1 MQPPD
6 SNGTNGAN
14 DTTDIN
20 GSDSSSGD
28 SGNNIGVNGRE
39 DLARVVR
46 TAISGVLG
54 VEPED
59 IDDATDLLDD
69 YGIDSLELMEAG
81 ARLEKVLAM
90 KIPVSDLTSARTV
103 GQAIDLLARRLAST
117 PSPAPT

>member
-6 SNGTNGAN
+6 SN
-14 DTTDIN
+14 DTKDIKGVKGVN
-20 GSDSSSGD
+20 
-28 SGNNIGVNGRE
+28 GVNGRE

-69 YGIDSLELMEAG
+69 YGIDSLELMEVG
-81 ARLEKVLAM
+81 ARLEKALAM

-103 GQAIDLLARRLAST
+103 GQAIDLLARRLTATAPTASPAPT
-117 PSPAPT
+117 PSPAPTAPTV